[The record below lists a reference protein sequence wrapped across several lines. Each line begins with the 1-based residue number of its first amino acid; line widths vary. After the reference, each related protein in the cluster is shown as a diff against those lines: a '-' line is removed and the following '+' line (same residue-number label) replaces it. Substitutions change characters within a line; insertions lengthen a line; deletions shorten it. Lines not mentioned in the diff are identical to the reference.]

1 MKKYIWQIIV
11 LVVAIVIAILAYFY
25 GKSQAKTDIQ
35 YKEYKLTQK
44 RIDSIKSTITPVE
57 KEVIKY
63 VEKREQLKKK
73 EKTIVYPIEDCK
85 EIVDNLKEQL
95 ENCDQVVKLKDTIIY
110 KERLVIHYK
119 DKLIDKMVFPKP
131 KRFGVGFQVGATTD
145 LKEVRP
151 YIGVGV
157 SYNLIRF

>member
-1 MKKYIWQIIV
+1 MKKLIPKILFIIGS
-11 LVVAIVIAILAYFY
+11 VIIALTAYFY
-25 GKSQAKTDIQ
+25 GKSQTKTDVQ
-35 YKEYKLTQK
+35 YKEYKLTEK
-44 RIDSIKSTITPVE
+44 RIDSIKNTIAPIE

-73 EKTIVYPIEDCK
+73 EKTISYPQEECK
-85 EIVDNLKEQL
+85 EIVNNLKEQL
-95 ENCDQVVKLKDTIIY
+95 ANCDNVTQLKDTIIY
-110 KERLVIHYK
+110 KERLVIQYK

-145 LKEVRP
+145 LKEVKP
-151 YIGVGV
+151 YVGVGV